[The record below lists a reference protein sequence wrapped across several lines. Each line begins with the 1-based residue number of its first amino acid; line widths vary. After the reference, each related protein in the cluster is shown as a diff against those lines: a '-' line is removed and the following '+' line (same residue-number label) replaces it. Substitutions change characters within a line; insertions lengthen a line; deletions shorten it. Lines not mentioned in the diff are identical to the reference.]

1 MDQAQRFFFTRPD
14 QPTRGRAG
22 RWLAYHAGYHYDT
35 MAYQRIPVAFS
46 PIHGEPVEGTA
57 MPSAQNL
64 REKLD
69 YLVQVTGRAEADIVA
84 QAIECGLT
92 ELYRRQVAEAYLAG
106 DLERPQALAALGQ
119 EAVED
124 LDYARRAVE
133 DDVQWGLHV
142 A

>member
-1 MDQAQRFFFTRPD
+1 
-14 QPTRGRAG
+14 
-22 RWLAYHAGYHYDT
+22 
-35 MAYQRIPVAFS
+35 
-46 PIHGEPVEGTA
+46 

-92 ELYRRQVAEAYLAG
+92 EIYRRQVAEAYLAG

-133 DDVQWGLHV
+133 DDVQWGLQG